1 MPQNLFEPRRP
12 VARNRPP
19 GFAAGPLPMP
29 EEPVEPD
36 GPVEQQAPGREPSWL
51 RVYWNTF
58 RSFARRRLGLGPRPP
73 QIRQGGRSTGRI
85 VLTVLAGII
94 VVIGLAGAGVALG
107 GKQGS
112 GTQGGGTT
120 RPQAAPLASGP
131 GTTGTEPS
139 GVPSPAVRTQVAQ
152 WVIAD
157 IGPGN
162 LVACDAALCG
172 TLASLGFPLSSLV
185 PVGDSADALQGADAV
200 LVTATLRSRL
210 GDALTALTADQPLAE
225 FGTGAQVVTVQ
236 PIAHAG
242 RAAYTRQLATDVA
255 EREQAGTALLSNSR
269 IVFAPQARLQIS
281 QGLVDL
287 RVCAVLA
294 TLGTGHVLTVSSFG
308 PTAPGAGPAIPLTG
322 LEITTIDHRPA
333 TGTGPQARALRT
345 LIGAQQP
352 PYRPL
357 STSTV
362 AAHGDSAAALLL
374 RYSEPGPLAP
384 AQ

>member
-1 MPQNLFEPRRP
+1 MPQNLFEPGRP
-12 VARNRPP
+12 VARNQPP
-19 GFAAGPLPMP
+19 GSATGPLPARGAP
-29 EEPVEPD
+29 AE
-36 GPVEQQAPGREPSWL
+36 PVEQQPPGREPSWL

-73 QIRQGGRSTGRI
+73 RIRQESRSTGLI
-85 VLTVLAGII
+85 VLTVLAGSV

-107 GKQGS
+107 GKQGDGTRS
-112 GTQGGGTT
+112 GSAA
-120 RPQAAPLASGP
+120 RPQAAPVASGTDA
-131 GTTGTEPS
+131 GAAGTEPS

-172 TLASLGFPLSSLV
+172 TLASLGFPLASLV
-185 PVGDSADALQGADAV
+185 PVGDSAEALQGADAV
-200 LVTATLRSRL
+200 LVTTTLRSRL
-210 GDALTALTADQPLAE
+210 GDVLTALTADQPLAE
-225 FGTGAQVVTVQ
+225 FGTGAQAVTVQ

-242 RAAYTRQLATDVA
+242 RAAYTSQLAADVV
-255 EREQAGTALLSNSR
+255 ERQQAGTALLSNSR
-269 IVFAPQARLQIS
+269 IVFAPQARLTIS
-281 QGLVDL
+281 QGRVDL
-287 RVCAVLA
+287 RVCAILA
-294 TLGTGHVLTVSSFG
+294 TLGTGHVLTVASFG

-322 LEITTIDHRPA
+322 LEITSIDHRPA
-333 TGTGPQARALRT
+333 TGSGPQARALRT
-345 LIGAQQP
+345 LVGAQQP

-362 AAHGDSAAALLL
+362 AAHGDSPTALVL